1 MLEKIYTIRL
11 FTMTDHLFTLV
22 VSRTN
27 LISPNFLTYVG
38 LRVCD
43 LAWELCE
50 FREIDFL
57 QGRDFMAD
65 TK

>member
-1 MLEKIYTIRL
+1 
-11 FTMTDHLFTLV
+11 MTDHLFTLV